1 MLALNAPLSVN
12 ANVPFVISYVPTF
25 DVAVAL
31 VVGAPV
37 TFPVSPLTPVFPTVA
52 VNVGFAAP
60 YALLLLSAVTVISF
74 AVIVADFSKLVALNS

>member
-1 MLALNAPLSVN
+1 MLALNVPLSVN

-37 TFPVSPLTPVFPTVA
+37 IFPVSPLTPVAPTVA
-52 VNVGFAAP
+52 VNVGKVAP
-60 YALLLLSAVTVISF
+60 YTLLAFAAVTVISF
-74 AVIVADFSKLVALNS
+74 AVIVNVPFFFVML